1 MHEVYKN
8 IEETYIKKAVK
19 RISEIER
26 KRYSLPDVELT
37 ELELDTL
44 VAIAEGRNRSE
55 IDKAIRKINKFSSF
69 QGVSQ
74 RIIRKFEAFTLVHA
88 ACKAVKLG
96 IFNIDTLKEPKM

>member
-55 IDKAIRKINKFSSF
+55 IDKDINKFSSF

-96 IFNIDTLKEPKM
+96 ILNIDTLKEPKM